1 MEKSSSGGELALKVN
16 FHTHSTFCDG
26 KSTLEENVSS
36 ALSLGMKI
44 LGFSSHSTWPNPF
57 GDSIKKEDFPA
68 YKSSIEF
75 LAQKHSGQLDIRFG
89 FEADYI
95 KGFCRPDFAAY
106 KDLNP
111 EFLIGSVHYLNNG
124 EDSPDKMLP
133 IDYSAEK
140 LMEGL
145 ETLYKGDTKLLIGH
159 YFATEREMLSSCS
172 FSIIGHPDL
181 VRKFNEKVH
190 FFDESEEWY
199 KNELKETAKAISR
212 SGVIAEIN
220 TGAISRGY
228 TTKPYPSQYF
238 LELLHEC
245 NVPVM
250 LASDSHNCMHINF
263 AFEQALALAKKT
275 GYTELAYPDKG
286 KISFYKI

>member
-1 MEKSSSGGELALKVN
+1 MEESSPSLALKVN

-36 ALSLGMKI
+36 ALDKGMRI
-44 LGFSSHSTWPNPF
+44 LGFSSHSTWPHPF
-57 GDSIKKEDFPA
+57 GDSIKKEDFST
-68 YKSSIEF
+68 YKSNVEL
-75 LAQKHSGQLDIRFG
+75 LAQKYSGQLDIRFG

-95 KGFCRPDFAAY
+95 SGFCRPDFFAY
-106 KDLNP
+106 KRLGP

-133 IDYSAEK
+133 VDWSAEK

-145 ETLYKGDTKLLIGH
+145 EAIYNGDVKRLIGH
-159 YFATEREMLSSCS
+159 YFSTQREMLSSCS

-181 VRKFNEKVH
+181 IRKFNERIH

-212 SGVIAEIN
+212 AGVIAEIN

-228 TTKPYPSQYF
+228 TTTPYPSPYF
-238 LELLHEC
+238 LELLHER

-250 LASDSHNCMHINF
+250 LASDSHNCIHLDF
-263 AFEQALALAKKT
+263 AFDQALSLAKKT